1 MLGFKPC
8 RCWTFG
14 GCTNMAPMGT
24 GGENSTELTCQD
36 QLAKLG
42 GCFVSRS
49 FGTDEGENGVG
60 PNRRSGTRCFDVV
73 IGVGTIILKQICIW
87 GRRNLLWEEEIWGLV
102 CSLWWYCSYCGAF
115 KVWSYWLDCVLQ
127 IDLLFTCTPF
137 WNTLFEV
144 LKSMQI
150 PYGRGIKSQIL
161 GLLMTEALATPGSK
175 RSNKIRVSFFS
186 AKNC

>member
-1 MLGFKPC
+1 MLLFNGESNGVGDSFFFCVFLRLLNFPNKLTSGDEMLGFKHC

-60 PNRRSGTRCFDVV
+60 PNRRSGTQVF
-73 IGVGTIILKQICIW
+73 
-87 GRRNLLWEEEIWGLV
+87 
-102 CSLWWYCSYCGAF
+102 
-115 KVWSYWLDCVLQ
+115 
-127 IDLLFTCTPF
+127 
-137 WNTLFEV
+137 
-144 LKSMQI
+144 
-150 PYGRGIKSQIL
+150 
-161 GLLMTEALATPGSK
+161 
-175 RSNKIRVSFFS
+175 
-186 AKNC
+186 